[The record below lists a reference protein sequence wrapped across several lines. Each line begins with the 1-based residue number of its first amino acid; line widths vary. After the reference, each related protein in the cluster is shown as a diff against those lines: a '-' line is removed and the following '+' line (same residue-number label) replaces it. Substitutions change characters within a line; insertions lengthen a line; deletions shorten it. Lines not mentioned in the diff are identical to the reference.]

1 MRATL
6 SLLLLL
12 LLPPPPLPLWGSVC
26 QHVTASELNVTEH
39 EPSLPILRTLDTPTA
54 TEMFSSGADYE
65 EAEEENVKEVI
76 APQFFVGDSGR
87 GEIKKPAK
95 FVSGKKSPNK
105 PKIRGNNEKKN
116 RKKKSPCEGKFKNF
130 CVHGECKYIKDIQAP
145 TCKCHQDYFGER
157 CIEQFLKT
165 QRSNDAAGHSTT
177 VLMVHSTTVLVKAA
191 VGLSVLSFI
200 VIVII
205 VIVQKKCPK
214 YDEKE
219 ERKKLQQDN
228 ASSSNGV

>member
-1 MRATL
+1 MVEMEIEFECQVTGIGQGLMKGPNTATL
-6 SLLLLL
+6 SY
-12 LLPPPPLPLWGSVC
+12 
-26 QHVTASELNVTEH
+26 
-39 EPSLPILRTLDTPTA
+39 
-54 TEMFSSGADYE
+54 M
-65 EAEEENVKEVI
+65 EAEQITHISNSNKY
-76 APQFFVGDSGR
+76 FFSL

-205 VIVQKKCPK
+205 VIVQVRKKCPK